1 LQEFEIIIVGA
12 GPAGL
17 SAGIYV
23 ARQNVSCLIIS
34 KDLGGQMNLI
44 PRLENYPGAIMTSG
58 QILAK
63 TLETQYLSFKGE
75 IVYDTIEKIDEFE
88 GGFKIK
94 TTRSEYRSKSVVLAP
109 GKVPNMLGIENESEY
124 FNKGIHYCTKCDAPF
139 YQGRTT
145 ASVGVGSYLLE
156 SGLLLSRMASKMY
169 LILKGSRL
177 AGDKDLV
184 AAVVNNKNIEIVTQ
198 SSVKAISG
206 NSVLQQ
212 ITIVDSSGAEKILDV
227 DALFIEMGSKIN
239 LDYVKHL
246 VKINT
251 KGEIEIESGGMTSH
265 PAIFA
270 AGDAT
275 TIPYKQIIV
284 ACGDGSNAGLSA
296 FNYLEDKPKSPKGT
310 NWDKA
315 IAYWSKLN
323 SDSGAKFDKEVEIRG
338 DDISPMVTWGTSPQ
352 DVITVTGIVPD
363 PADEKDEDRK
373 ASMNRSLN
381 YMGLKP
387 NTKIIDIKIDRIF
400 IGSCTN
406 GRIGDL
412 EMQPK

>member
-1 LQEFEIIIVGA
+1 LQEFEIVIVGA

-17 SAGIYV
+17 SAGMYV

-44 PRLENYPGAIMTSG
+44 PKLENYPGTIMSSG

-75 IVYDTIEKIDEFE
+75 IVYDTVEKIDESE
-88 GGFKIK
+88 DGFKIK
-94 TTRSEYRSKSVVLAP
+94 TTRSEYKAKAIVLAP
-109 GKVPNMLGIENESEY
+109 GKVPNMLGVENESEY
-124 FNKGIHYCTKCDAPF
+124 FNKGVHYCTKCDAPF

-145 ASVGVGSYLLE
+145 ASVGVGSYLVE

-169 LILKGSRL
+169 LILKGSKL
-177 AGDKDLV
+177 AGDKDLI
-184 AAVVNNKNIEIVTQ
+184 ATLENNKNIEIITQ
-198 SSVKAISG
+198 SSVKSISG
-206 NSVLQQ
+206 NSALQQ
-212 ITIVDSSGAEKILDV
+212 ITIVDSSGAEKVLDV
-227 DALFIEMGSKIN
+227 DALFIELGSKIN

-296 FNYLEDKPKSPKGT
+296 FNYLEKLKGKPG
-310 NWDKA
+310 
-315 IAYWSKLN
+315 
-323 SDSGAKFDKEVEIRG
+323 IR
-338 DDISPMVTWGTSPQ
+338 
-352 DVITVTGIVPD
+352 
-363 PADEKDEDRK
+363 ADWKK
-373 ASMNRSLN
+373 Q
-381 YMGLKP
+381 
-387 NTKIIDIKIDRIF
+387 
-400 IGSCTN
+400 IG
-406 GRIGDL
+406 G
-412 EMQPK
+412 QVFHY

>member
-1 LQEFEIIIVGA
+1 MQEFEIVIVGA

-34 KDLGGQMNLI
+34 KDLGRQMNLI

-75 IVYDTIEKIDEFE
+75 IVYDTVEKIDESE

-109 GKVPNMLGIENESEY
+109 GKVPNMLGLENESEY

-139 YQGRTT
+139 YQGRIT

-169 LILKGSRL
+169 LILRGAKL

-184 AAVVNNKNIEIVTQ
+184 AAIENNKNIEIVTQ

-212 ITIVDSSGAEKILDV
+212 ITIVDSSGAEKVLDV

-296 FNYLEDKPKSPKGT
+296 FNYLEKLKGKPG
-310 NWDKA
+310 
-315 IAYWSKLN
+315 
-323 SDSGAKFDKEVEIRG
+323 VR
-338 DDISPMVTWGTSPQ
+338 
-352 DVITVTGIVPD
+352 
-363 PADEKDEDRK
+363 ADWKK
-373 ASMNRSLN
+373 Q
-381 YMGLKP
+381 
-387 NTKIIDIKIDRIF
+387 
-400 IGSCTN
+400 IG
-406 GRIGDL
+406 G
-412 EMQPK
+412 QVFHY

>member
-1 LQEFEIIIVGA
+1 MQEFEIVIVGA

-17 SAGIYV
+17 SAGMYV

-44 PRLENYPGAIMTSG
+44 PKLENYPGTIMSSG
-58 QILAK
+58 PILAK

-75 IVYDTIEKIDEFE
+75 IVYDTVEKIDESKD
-88 GGFKIK
+88 GFKIK
-94 TTRSEYRSKSVVLAP
+94 TTRSEYKAKAIVLAP
-109 GKVPNMLGIENESEY
+109 GKVPNMLGVENESEY

-145 ASVGVGSYLLE
+145 ASVGVGAYLVE

-169 LILKGSRL
+169 LILKGSKL

-184 AAVVNNKNIEIVTQ
+184 AALENNKNIEIITQ
-198 SSVKAISG
+198 SSVKSISG
-206 NSVLQQ
+206 NSILQQ
-212 ITIVDSSGAEKILDV
+212 ITLVDSSGAEKVLDV
-227 DALFIEMGSKIN
+227 DALFIELGSKIN

-296 FNYLEDKPKSPKGT
+296 FNYLEKLKGKPG
-310 NWDKA
+310 
-315 IAYWSKLN
+315 
-323 SDSGAKFDKEVEIRG
+323 IR
-338 DDISPMVTWGTSPQ
+338 
-352 DVITVTGIVPD
+352 
-363 PADEKDEDRK
+363 ADWKK
-373 ASMNRSLN
+373 Q
-381 YMGLKP
+381 
-387 NTKIIDIKIDRIF
+387 
-400 IGSCTN
+400 IG
-406 GRIGDL
+406 G
-412 EMQPK
+412 QVFHY

>member
-1 LQEFEIIIVGA
+1 MQEFEIVIVGA

-75 IVYDTIEKIDEFE
+75 IVYDTIEKIDESE

-94 TTRSEYRSKSVVLAP
+94 TTRSEYAAKSVVLAP
-109 GKVPNMLGIENESEY
+109 GKVPNMLGLENESEY

-139 YQGRTT
+139 YQGRVT
-145 ASVGVGSYLLE
+145 ASVGVGNYLLE

-169 LILKGSRL
+169 LILRGGKL

-184 AAVVNNKNIEIVTQ
+184 AAIENNKNIEIVTQ

-212 ITIVDSSGAEKILDV
+212 ITIVDSSGAEKVLDV

-296 FNYLEDKPKSPKGT
+296 FNYLEKLKGKPG
-310 NWDKA
+310 
-315 IAYWSKLN
+315 
-323 SDSGAKFDKEVEIRG
+323 VR
-338 DDISPMVTWGTSPQ
+338 
-352 DVITVTGIVPD
+352 
-363 PADEKDEDRK
+363 ADWKK
-373 ASMNRSLN
+373 Q
-381 YMGLKP
+381 
-387 NTKIIDIKIDRIF
+387 
-400 IGSCTN
+400 IG
-406 GRIGDL
+406 G
-412 EMQPK
+412 QVFHY

>member
-1 LQEFEIIIVGA
+1 LQEFEIVIVGA

-75 IVYDTIEKIDEFE
+75 IVYDTVEKIDEFE

-109 GKVPNMLGIENESEY
+109 GKVPNMLGLENESDY

-145 ASVGVGSYLLE
+145 ASVGVGNYLLE

-169 LILKGSRL
+169 LILRGAKL

-184 AAVVNNKNIEIVTQ
+184 AAIENNKNIEIVTQ

-212 ITIVDSSGAEKILDV
+212 ITIVDSSGAEKVLDV

-296 FNYLEDKPKSPKGT
+296 FNYLEKLKGKPG
-310 NWDKA
+310 
-315 IAYWSKLN
+315 
-323 SDSGAKFDKEVEIRG
+323 VR
-338 DDISPMVTWGTSPQ
+338 
-352 DVITVTGIVPD
+352 
-363 PADEKDEDRK
+363 ADWKK
-373 ASMNRSLN
+373 Q
-381 YMGLKP
+381 
-387 NTKIIDIKIDRIF
+387 
-400 IGSCTN
+400 IG
-406 GRIGDL
+406 G
-412 EMQPK
+412 QVFHY

>member
-23 ARQNVSCLIIS
+23 ARQNVSCLVIS

-44 PRLENYPGAIMTSG
+44 PRLENYPGAIMSSG
-58 QILAK
+58 PILAK

-75 IVYDTIEKIDEFE
+75 IVYDSVEKIDELE

-94 TTRSEYRSKSVVLAP
+94 TTRSEYKAKAIVLAP
-109 GKVPNMLGIENESEY
+109 GKVPNMLGLENESQY

-169 LILKGSRL
+169 LILRGSKL

-184 AAVVNNKNIEIVTQ
+184 AAVENNKNIEIVTQ

-296 FNYLEDKPKSPKGT
+296 FNYIEKLKGKPG
-310 NWDKA
+310 
-315 IAYWSKLN
+315 
-323 SDSGAKFDKEVEIRG
+323 VR
-338 DDISPMVTWGTSPQ
+338 
-352 DVITVTGIVPD
+352 
-363 PADEKDEDRK
+363 ADWKK
-373 ASMNRSLN
+373 Q
-381 YMGLKP
+381 
-387 NTKIIDIKIDRIF
+387 
-400 IGSCTN
+400 IG
-406 GRIGDL
+406 G
-412 EMQPK
+412 QVFHY

>member
-1 LQEFEIIIVGA
+1 LQEFEIVIVGA

-75 IVYDTIEKIDEFE
+75 IVYDTVEKIDESE

-94 TTRSEYRSKSVVLAP
+94 TTRSEYAAKSVVLAP
-109 GKVPNMLGIENESEY
+109 GKVPNMLGLENESDY

-139 YQGRTT
+139 YQGRIT
-145 ASVGVGSYLLE
+145 ASVGVGNYLLE

-169 LILKGSRL
+169 LILRGAKL

-184 AAVVNNKNIEIVTQ
+184 AAIENNKNIEIVTQ

-212 ITIVDSSGAEKILDV
+212 ITIVDSSGAEKVLDV

-296 FNYLEDKPKSPKGT
+296 FNYLEKLKGKPG
-310 NWDKA
+310 
-315 IAYWSKLN
+315 
-323 SDSGAKFDKEVEIRG
+323 VR
-338 DDISPMVTWGTSPQ
+338 
-352 DVITVTGIVPD
+352 
-363 PADEKDEDRK
+363 ADWKK
-373 ASMNRSLN
+373 Q
-381 YMGLKP
+381 
-387 NTKIIDIKIDRIF
+387 
-400 IGSCTN
+400 IG
-406 GRIGDL
+406 G
-412 EMQPK
+412 QVFHY

>member
-1 LQEFEIIIVGA
+1 MQEFEIVIVGA

-17 SAGIYV
+17 SAGMYV

-44 PRLENYPGAIMTSG
+44 PKLENYPGTIMSSG
-58 QILAK
+58 PILAK

-75 IVYDTIEKIDEFE
+75 LVYDTVEKVDESE

-94 TTRSEYRSKSVVLAP
+94 TTRSEYGAKAIVLAP
-109 GKVPNMLGIENESEY
+109 GKVPNMLGVENESDY

-145 ASVGVGSYLLE
+145 ASIGVGSYLVE

-169 LILKGSRL
+169 LILKGSKL
-177 AGDKDLV
+177 GGDKDLI
-184 AAVVNNKNIEIVTQ
+184 ATLESNKNIEIITQ

-212 ITIVDSSGAEKILDV
+212 ITIVDSSGNEKVLDV
-227 DALFIEMGSKIN
+227 DALFIELGSKID
-239 LDYVKHL
+239 LEYVKHL

-296 FNYLEDKPKSPKGT
+296 FNYIEKLKGKPG
-310 NWDKA
+310 
-315 IAYWSKLN
+315 
-323 SDSGAKFDKEVEIRG
+323 IR
-338 DDISPMVTWGTSPQ
+338 
-352 DVITVTGIVPD
+352 
-363 PADEKDEDRK
+363 ADWKK
-373 ASMNRSLN
+373 Q
-381 YMGLKP
+381 
-387 NTKIIDIKIDRIF
+387 
-400 IGSCTN
+400 IG
-406 GRIGDL
+406 G
-412 EMQPK
+412 QVFHY

>member
-23 ARQNVSCLIIS
+23 ARQNVSCLVIS

-44 PRLENYPGAIMTSG
+44 PRLENYPGAIMSSG
-58 QILAK
+58 PILAK

-75 IVYDTIEKIDEFE
+75 IVYDSVEKIDESE

-94 TTRSEYRSKSVVLAP
+94 TTRSEYKAKAIVLAP
-109 GKVPNMLGIENESEY
+109 GKVPNMLGLENESQY

-139 YQGRTT
+139 YQGRIT
-145 ASVGVGSYLLE
+145 ASVGVGSYLVE

-169 LILKGSRL
+169 LILKGSKL

-184 AAVVNNKNIEIVTQ
+184 ATLENNKNIEIITQ
-198 SSVKAISG
+198 SSVKSISG
-206 NSVLQQ
+206 DSALQQ
-212 ITIVDSSGAEKILDV
+212 ITLVDSTGAEKVLDV
-227 DALFIEMGSKIN
+227 DALFIELGSKIN

-296 FNYLEDKPKSPKGT
+296 FNYLEKLKGKPG
-310 NWDKA
+310 
-315 IAYWSKLN
+315 
-323 SDSGAKFDKEVEIRG
+323 VR
-338 DDISPMVTWGTSPQ
+338 
-352 DVITVTGIVPD
+352 
-363 PADEKDEDRK
+363 ADWKK
-373 ASMNRSLN
+373 Q
-381 YMGLKP
+381 
-387 NTKIIDIKIDRIF
+387 
-400 IGSCTN
+400 IG
-406 GRIGDL
+406 G
-412 EMQPK
+412 QVFHY

>member
-63 TLETQYLSFKGE
+63 TLETQYLSFNGE
-75 IVYDTIEKIDEFE
+75 IVYDTVEKIDEFE

-109 GKVPNMLGIENESEY
+109 GKVPNMLGLENESQY

-139 YQGRTT
+139 YQGRIT
-145 ASVGVGSYLLE
+145 ASVGGGNYLLE

-169 LILKGSRL
+169 LILKGARL

-184 AAVVNNKNIEIVTQ
+184 AAIENNKNIEIVTQ

-212 ITIVDSSGAEKILDV
+212 ITIVDSSGAEKVLDV

-296 FNYLEDKPKSPKGT
+296 FNYLEKLKGKPG
-310 NWDKA
+310 
-315 IAYWSKLN
+315 
-323 SDSGAKFDKEVEIRG
+323 VR
-338 DDISPMVTWGTSPQ
+338 
-352 DVITVTGIVPD
+352 
-363 PADEKDEDRK
+363 ADWKK
-373 ASMNRSLN
+373 Q
-381 YMGLKP
+381 
-387 NTKIIDIKIDRIF
+387 
-400 IGSCTN
+400 IG
-406 GRIGDL
+406 G
-412 EMQPK
+412 QVFHY

>member
-1 LQEFEIIIVGA
+1 LQEFEIVIVGA

-75 IVYDTIEKIDEFE
+75 IVYDTIEKIDESE

-94 TTRSEYRSKSVVLAP
+94 TTRSEYAAKSVVLAP
-109 GKVPNMLGIENESEY
+109 GKVPNMLGLENESDY

-139 YQGRTT
+139 YQGRIT
-145 ASVGVGSYLLE
+145 ASVGVGNYLLE

-169 LILKGSRL
+169 LILRGAKL

-184 AAVVNNKNIEIVTQ
+184 AAIENNKNIEIVTQ

-212 ITIVDSSGAEKILDV
+212 ITIVDSSGAEKVLDV

-296 FNYLEDKPKSPKGT
+296 FNYLEKLKGKPG
-310 NWDKA
+310 
-315 IAYWSKLN
+315 
-323 SDSGAKFDKEVEIRG
+323 VR
-338 DDISPMVTWGTSPQ
+338 
-352 DVITVTGIVPD
+352 
-363 PADEKDEDRK
+363 ADWKK
-373 ASMNRSLN
+373 Q
-381 YMGLKP
+381 
-387 NTKIIDIKIDRIF
+387 
-400 IGSCTN
+400 IG
-406 GRIGDL
+406 G
-412 EMQPK
+412 QVFHY

>member
-1 LQEFEIIIVGA
+1 LQEFEIVIVGA

-44 PRLENYPGAIMTSG
+44 PRLENYPGTIMSSG
-58 QILAK
+58 PILAK

-75 IVYDTIEKIDEFE
+75 MVYDTVEKIDEID

-94 TTRSEYRSKSVVLAP
+94 TNRSEYNAKAIVLAP
-109 GKVPNMLGIENESEY
+109 GKVPNMLGLENESQY
-124 FNKGIHYCTKCDAPF
+124 YNKGIHYCTKCDAPF
-139 YQGRTT
+139 YQGKTT

-169 LILKGSRL
+169 LILKGSKL
-177 AGDKDLV
+177 GGDKDLISTIE
-184 AAVVNNKNIEIVTQ
+184 NNKNIEIITQ
-198 SSVKAISG
+198 SSVKELTG
-206 NSVLQQ
+206 NSVLQK
-212 ITIVDSSGAEKILDV
+212 ITIVDSSGAEKVLDV

-239 LDYVKHL
+239 LDFVKHL

-251 KGEIEIESGGMTSH
+251 KGEIEIESGGGTSH

-275 TIPYKQIIV
+275 TIPYKQIVV

-296 FNYLEDKPKSPKGT
+296 FNYVEKLKGKPG
-310 NWDKA
+310 
-315 IAYWSKLN
+315 
-323 SDSGAKFDKEVEIRG
+323 VR
-338 DDISPMVTWGTSPQ
+338 
-352 DVITVTGIVPD
+352 
-363 PADEKDEDRK
+363 ADWKK
-373 ASMNRSLN
+373 Q
-381 YMGLKP
+381 
-387 NTKIIDIKIDRIF
+387 
-400 IGSCTN
+400 
-406 GRIGDL
+406 IGD
-412 EMQPK
+412 QVFHY

>member
-1 LQEFEIIIVGA
+1 LKEFEIIIVGA

-17 SAGIYV
+17 TAGIYV

-75 IVYDTIEKIDEFE
+75 IVYDTIEKIDESE

-94 TTRSEYRSKSVVLAP
+94 TTRSEYAAKSVVLAP
-109 GKVPNMLGIENESEY
+109 GKVPNMLGLENESDY

-145 ASVGVGSYLLE
+145 ASVGVGNYLLE

-169 LILKGSRL
+169 LILKGARL

-184 AAVVNNKNIEIVTQ
+184 AAIENNKNIEIVTQ

-212 ITIVDSSGAEKILDV
+212 ITIVDSSGAEKVLDV

-296 FNYLEDKPKSPKGT
+296 FNYLEKLKGKPG
-310 NWDKA
+310 
-315 IAYWSKLN
+315 
-323 SDSGAKFDKEVEIRG
+323 VR
-338 DDISPMVTWGTSPQ
+338 
-352 DVITVTGIVPD
+352 
-363 PADEKDEDRK
+363 ADWKK
-373 ASMNRSLN
+373 Q
-381 YMGLKP
+381 
-387 NTKIIDIKIDRIF
+387 
-400 IGSCTN
+400 IG
-406 GRIGDL
+406 G
-412 EMQPK
+412 QVFHY

>member
-23 ARQNVSCLIIS
+23 ARQNVSCLVIS

-44 PRLENYPGAIMTSG
+44 PRLENYPGAIMSSG

-75 IVYDTIEKIDEFE
+75 IVYDTVEKIDESE

-94 TTRSEYRSKSVVLAP
+94 TTRSEYKAKAIVLAP
-109 GKVPNMLGIENESEY
+109 GKVPNMLGLENESQY

-139 YQGRTT
+139 YQGRIT
-145 ASVGVGSYLLE
+145 ASIGVGSYLLE

-169 LILKGSRL
+169 LILKGSKL
-177 AGDKDLV
+177 AGDKDLI
-184 AAVVNNKNIEIVTQ
+184 ATLENNKNIEIVTQ

-206 NSVLQQ
+206 NSVLQK
-212 ITIVDSSGAEKILDV
+212 ITLVDSSGAEKILDV

-296 FNYLEDKPKSPKGT
+296 FNYIEKLKGKPG
-310 NWDKA
+310 
-315 IAYWSKLN
+315 
-323 SDSGAKFDKEVEIRG
+323 VR
-338 DDISPMVTWGTSPQ
+338 
-352 DVITVTGIVPD
+352 
-363 PADEKDEDRK
+363 ADWKK
-373 ASMNRSLN
+373 Q
-381 YMGLKP
+381 
-387 NTKIIDIKIDRIF
+387 
-400 IGSCTN
+400 IG
-406 GRIGDL
+406 G
-412 EMQPK
+412 QVFHY

>member
-1 LQEFEIIIVGA
+1 LQEFEIVIVGA

-75 IVYDTIEKIDEFE
+75 IIYDTIEKIDEFE

-94 TTRSEYRSKSVVLAP
+94 TTRSEYAAKSVVLAP
-109 GKVPNMLGIENESEY
+109 GKVPNMLGLENESEY

-139 YQGRTT
+139 YQGRVT
-145 ASVGVGSYLLE
+145 ASVGVGNYLLE

-169 LILKGSRL
+169 LILRGGKL

-184 AAVVNNKNIEIVTQ
+184 AAIENNKNIEIVTQ

-212 ITIVDSSGAEKILDV
+212 ITIVDSSGAEKVLDV

-296 FNYLEDKPKSPKGT
+296 FNYLEKLKGKPG
-310 NWDKA
+310 
-315 IAYWSKLN
+315 
-323 SDSGAKFDKEVEIRG
+323 VR
-338 DDISPMVTWGTSPQ
+338 
-352 DVITVTGIVPD
+352 
-363 PADEKDEDRK
+363 ADWKK
-373 ASMNRSLN
+373 Q
-381 YMGLKP
+381 
-387 NTKIIDIKIDRIF
+387 
-400 IGSCTN
+400 IG
-406 GRIGDL
+406 G
-412 EMQPK
+412 QVFHY

>member
-1 LQEFEIIIVGA
+1 MQEFEIIIVGA

-23 ARQNVSCLIIS
+23 ARQNVSCLVIS

-44 PRLENYPGAIMTSG
+44 PRLENYPGTIMSSG
-58 QILAK
+58 PILAK

-75 IVYDTIEKIDEFE
+75 IVYDTVEKIDETDS
-88 GGFKIK
+88 GFKIK
-94 TTRSEYRSKSVVLAP
+94 TSRSEYMAKAIVLAP
-109 GKVPNMLGIENESEY
+109 GKVPNMLGLENESQY
-124 FNKGIHYCTKCDAPF
+124 YNKGIHYCTKCDAPF
-139 YQGRTT
+139 YQGKTT
-145 ASVGVGSYLLE
+145 ASIGVGTYLVE
-156 SGLLLSRMASKMY
+156 SGLLLSRMASKQY
-169 LILKGSRL
+169 LILKGSKL

-184 AAVVNNKNIEIVTQ
+184 ATLESNKNIEIVTQ
-198 SSVKAISG
+198 SSVKAIAG

-212 ITIVDSSGAEKILDV
+212 ITIVDSTGVEKVLDV

-239 LDYVKHL
+239 LDFVKHL

-296 FNYLEDKPKSPKGT
+296 FNYIEKLKGKPG
-310 NWDKA
+310 
-315 IAYWSKLN
+315 
-323 SDSGAKFDKEVEIRG
+323 VR
-338 DDISPMVTWGTSPQ
+338 
-352 DVITVTGIVPD
+352 
-363 PADEKDEDRK
+363 ADWKK
-373 ASMNRSLN
+373 Q
-381 YMGLKP
+381 
-387 NTKIIDIKIDRIF
+387 
-400 IGSCTN
+400 
-406 GRIGDL
+406 IGD
-412 EMQPK
+412 QVFHY

>member
-1 LQEFEIIIVGA
+1 LQEYEIVIVGA

-17 SAGIYV
+17 SAGMYV

-44 PRLENYPGAIMTSG
+44 PKLENYPGTIMSSG

-75 IVYDTIEKIDEFE
+75 LVYDTVEKIDEYDS
-88 GGFKIK
+88 GFKIQ
-94 TTRSEYRSKSVVLAP
+94 TSRSQYTAKAIVLAP
-109 GKVPNMLGIENESEY
+109 GKVPNMLGVENESDY

-145 ASVGVGSYLLE
+145 ASIGVGSYLVE
-156 SGLLLSRMASKMY
+156 SGLLLSRMASKIY
-169 LILKGSRL
+169 LILKGSKL
-177 AGDKDLV
+177 GGDKDLI
-184 AAVVNNKNIEIVTQ
+184 ATLENNKNIEIITQ
-198 SSVKAISG
+198 SSVQAISG

-212 ITIVDSSGAEKILDV
+212 ITVVDSSGNENVLDV
-227 DALFIEMGSKIN
+227 DALFIELGSKID

-251 KGEIEIESGGMTSH
+251 KGEIEIESGGATSH

-296 FNYLEDKPKSPKGT
+296 FNYVEKLKGKPG
-310 NWDKA
+310 
-315 IAYWSKLN
+315 
-323 SDSGAKFDKEVEIRG
+323 IR
-338 DDISPMVTWGTSPQ
+338 
-352 DVITVTGIVPD
+352 
-363 PADEKDEDRK
+363 ADWKK
-373 ASMNRSLN
+373 Q
-381 YMGLKP
+381 
-387 NTKIIDIKIDRIF
+387 
-400 IGSCTN
+400 IG
-406 GRIGDL
+406 G
-412 EMQPK
+412 QVFHY

>member
-75 IVYDTIEKIDEFE
+75 IVYDTIEKIDESE

-94 TTRSEYRSKSVVLAP
+94 TTRSEYAAKSVVLAP
-109 GKVPNMLGIENESEY
+109 GKVPNMLGLENESEY

-145 ASVGVGSYLLE
+145 ASVGVGNYLLE

-169 LILKGSRL
+169 LILRGAKL

-184 AAVVNNKNIEIVTQ
+184 AAIENNKNIEIVTQ

-212 ITIVDSSGAEKILDV
+212 ITIVDSSGAEKVLDV

-296 FNYLEDKPKSPKGT
+296 FNYLEKLKGKPG
-310 NWDKA
+310 
-315 IAYWSKLN
+315 
-323 SDSGAKFDKEVEIRG
+323 VR
-338 DDISPMVTWGTSPQ
+338 
-352 DVITVTGIVPD
+352 
-363 PADEKDEDRK
+363 ADWKK
-373 ASMNRSLN
+373 Q
-381 YMGLKP
+381 
-387 NTKIIDIKIDRIF
+387 
-400 IGSCTN
+400 IG
-406 GRIGDL
+406 G
-412 EMQPK
+412 QVFHY

>member
-1 LQEFEIIIVGA
+1 LQEFEIVIVGA

-17 SAGIYV
+17 SAGIYI

-75 IVYDTIEKIDEFE
+75 IVYDTVEKIDEFE

-94 TTRSEYRSKSVVLAP
+94 TTRTEYRAKSVVLAP
-109 GKVPNMLGIENESEY
+109 GKVPNMLGLENESDY

-145 ASVGVGSYLLE
+145 ASVGVGNYLLE

-169 LILKGSRL
+169 LILRGAKL

-184 AAVVNNKNIEIVTQ
+184 AAIENNKNIEIVAQ

-212 ITIVDSSGAEKILDV
+212 ITIVDSSGAEKVLDV

-296 FNYLEDKPKSPKGT
+296 FNYLEKLKGKPG
-310 NWDKA
+310 
-315 IAYWSKLN
+315 
-323 SDSGAKFDKEVEIRG
+323 VR
-338 DDISPMVTWGTSPQ
+338 
-352 DVITVTGIVPD
+352 
-363 PADEKDEDRK
+363 ADWKK
-373 ASMNRSLN
+373 Q
-381 YMGLKP
+381 
-387 NTKIIDIKIDRIF
+387 
-400 IGSCTN
+400 IG
-406 GRIGDL
+406 G
-412 EMQPK
+412 QVFHY

>member
-1 LQEFEIIIVGA
+1 MQEFEIIIVGA

-23 ARQNVSCLIIS
+23 ARQNVSCLVIS

-44 PRLENYPGAIMTSG
+44 PRLENYPGAIMSSG
-58 QILAK
+58 PILAK

-75 IVYDTIEKIDEFE
+75 IVYDSVEKIDESE

-94 TTRSEYRSKSVVLAP
+94 TTRSEYKAKAIVLAP
-109 GKVPNMLGIENESEY
+109 GKVPNMLGLENESQY

-169 LILKGSRL
+169 LILRGSKL

-184 AAVVNNKNIEIVTQ
+184 AAVENNKNIEIVTQ

-296 FNYLEDKPKSPKGT
+296 FNYIEKLKGKPG
-310 NWDKA
+310 
-315 IAYWSKLN
+315 L
-323 SDSGAKFDKEVEIRG
+323 R
-338 DDISPMVTWGTSPQ
+338 
-352 DVITVTGIVPD
+352 
-363 PADEKDEDRK
+363 ADWKK
-373 ASMNRSLN
+373 Q
-381 YMGLKP
+381 
-387 NTKIIDIKIDRIF
+387 
-400 IGSCTN
+400 IG
-406 GRIGDL
+406 G
-412 EMQPK
+412 QVFHY

>member
-1 LQEFEIIIVGA
+1 MQEFEIVIVGA

-75 IVYDTIEKIDEFE
+75 IVYDTIEKIDESE

-94 TTRSEYRSKSVVLAP
+94 TTRSEYAAKSVVLAP
-109 GKVPNMLGIENESEY
+109 GKVPNMLGLENESEY

-139 YQGRTT
+139 YQGRIT
-145 ASVGVGSYLLE
+145 ASVGVGNYLLE

-169 LILKGSRL
+169 LILRGAKL

-184 AAVVNNKNIEIVTQ
+184 AAIENNKNIEIVTQ

-212 ITIVDSSGAEKILDV
+212 ITIVDSSGAEKVLNV

-296 FNYLEDKPKSPKGT
+296 FNYLEKLKGKPG
-310 NWDKA
+310 
-315 IAYWSKLN
+315 
-323 SDSGAKFDKEVEIRG
+323 VR
-338 DDISPMVTWGTSPQ
+338 
-352 DVITVTGIVPD
+352 
-363 PADEKDEDRK
+363 ADWKK
-373 ASMNRSLN
+373 Q
-381 YMGLKP
+381 
-387 NTKIIDIKIDRIF
+387 
-400 IGSCTN
+400 IG
-406 GRIGDL
+406 G
-412 EMQPK
+412 QVFHY

>member
-23 ARQNVSCLIIS
+23 ARQNVSCLVIS

-44 PRLENYPGAIMTSG
+44 PRLENYPGAIMSSG
-58 QILAK
+58 PILAK

-75 IVYDTIEKIDEFE
+75 IVYDSVEKIDELE

-94 TTRSEYRSKSVVLAP
+94 TTRSEYKAKAIVLAP
-109 GKVPNMLGIENESEY
+109 GKVPNMLGLENESQY

-169 LILKGSRL
+169 LILRGSKL
-177 AGDKDLV
+177 AGDKDLI
-184 AAVVNNKNIEIVTQ
+184 ATLENNKNIEIVTQ

-296 FNYLEDKPKSPKGT
+296 FNYIEKLKGKPG
-310 NWDKA
+310 
-315 IAYWSKLN
+315 
-323 SDSGAKFDKEVEIRG
+323 VR
-338 DDISPMVTWGTSPQ
+338 
-352 DVITVTGIVPD
+352 
-363 PADEKDEDRK
+363 ADWKK
-373 ASMNRSLN
+373 Q
-381 YMGLKP
+381 
-387 NTKIIDIKIDRIF
+387 
-400 IGSCTN
+400 IG
-406 GRIGDL
+406 G
-412 EMQPK
+412 QVFHY

>member
-1 LQEFEIIIVGA
+1 MQEFEIVIVGA

-17 SAGIYV
+17 SAGMYV
-23 ARQNVSCLIIS
+23 ARQNVSCLVIS

-44 PRLENYPGAIMTSG
+44 PKLENYPGTIMSSG

-75 IVYDTIEKIDEFE
+75 IVYDTVEKIDESE

-94 TTRSEYRSKSVVLAP
+94 TTRSEYKAKAIVLAP
-109 GKVPNMLGIENESEY
+109 GKVPNMLGVENESEY

-145 ASVGVGSYLLE
+145 ASVGVGSYLVE
-156 SGLLLSRMASKMY
+156 SGMLLSRMASKMY
-169 LILKGSRL
+169 LILKGSKL
-177 AGDKDLV
+177 AGDKDLITTLE
-184 AAVVNNKNIEIVTQ
+184 NNKNIEIITQ
-198 SSVKAISG
+198 SSVKSISG
-206 NSVLQQ
+206 NSALQQ
-212 ITIVDSSGAEKILDV
+212 ITIVDSSGAEKVLDV
-227 DALFIEMGSKIN
+227 DALFIELGSKIN

-296 FNYLEDKPKSPKGT
+296 FNYLEKLKGKPG
-310 NWDKA
+310 
-315 IAYWSKLN
+315 
-323 SDSGAKFDKEVEIRG
+323 IR
-338 DDISPMVTWGTSPQ
+338 
-352 DVITVTGIVPD
+352 
-363 PADEKDEDRK
+363 ADWKK
-373 ASMNRSLN
+373 Q
-381 YMGLKP
+381 
-387 NTKIIDIKIDRIF
+387 
-400 IGSCTN
+400 IGN
-406 GRIGDL
+406 
-412 EMQPK
+412 QVFHY

>member
-1 LQEFEIIIVGA
+1 MQEEFEIIIVGA

-44 PRLENYPGAIMTSG
+44 PRLENYPGTIMSSG
-58 QILAK
+58 PILAK

-75 IVYDTIEKIDEFE
+75 LVYDTVEKIDESE
-88 GGFKIK
+88 DGFKVK
-94 TTRSEYRSKSVVLAP
+94 TSRSEYKAKAIVLAP
-109 GKVPNMLGIENESEY
+109 GKVPNMLGLENESQY
-124 FNKGIHYCTKCDAPF
+124 YNKGIHYCTKCDAPF
-139 YQGRTT
+139 YQGKTT
-145 ASVGVGSYLLE
+145 ASIGVGTYLVE

-169 LILKGSRL
+169 LILKGSKL
-177 AGDKDLV
+177 AGDKDLI
-184 AAVVNNKNIEIVTQ
+184 ATLENNKNIEIVPQ

-212 ITIVDSSGAEKILDV
+212 ITIADSSGTEKVLDV

-239 LDYVKHL
+239 LDFIKHL

-296 FNYLEDKPKSPKGT
+296 FNYIEKLKGKPG
-310 NWDKA
+310 
-315 IAYWSKLN
+315 
-323 SDSGAKFDKEVEIRG
+323 VR
-338 DDISPMVTWGTSPQ
+338 
-352 DVITVTGIVPD
+352 
-363 PADEKDEDRK
+363 ADWKK
-373 ASMNRSLN
+373 Q
-381 YMGLKP
+381 
-387 NTKIIDIKIDRIF
+387 
-400 IGSCTN
+400 IG
-406 GRIGDL
+406 G
-412 EMQPK
+412 QVFHY